1 MKGFVHTGGITL
13 NSFVRSFGDWLH
25 DNRVAGYQVDLR
37 ARTLTMD
44 TVTEAGAPVTV
55 RFTGLLA
62 HQFENVEQENILLD
76 LEEITAAG
84 FLEKNRELL
93 DRALPYG
100 FPVLASREELGRL
113 MEERGIR
120 AFEIYASLGLTG
132 FVLAEDV
139 EVLP

>member
-1 MKGFVHTGGITL
+1 M

-62 HQFENVEQENILLD
+62 HQFENVERENILLD

-84 FLEKNRELL
+84 FLEQNRELL

>member
-1 MKGFVHTGGITL
+1 M

-62 HQFENVEQENILLD
+62 HLRLRAGALSVGHLLAN
-76 LEEITAAG
+76 L
-84 FLEKNRELL
+84 NLL
-93 DRALPYG
+93 G
-100 FPVLASREELGRL
+100 CF
-113 MEERGIR
+113 
-120 AFEIYASLGLTG
+120 
-132 FVLAEDV
+132 
-139 EVLP
+139 